1 MQRIKSFQID
11 HNTLHPGL
19 YISRVDGDITTY
31 DLRFIRPNTPPFKS
45 EAKRS

>member
-19 YISRVDGDITTY
+19 YISRVDGDATA
-31 DLRFIRPNTPPFKS
+31 R
-45 EAKRS
+45 KRTK